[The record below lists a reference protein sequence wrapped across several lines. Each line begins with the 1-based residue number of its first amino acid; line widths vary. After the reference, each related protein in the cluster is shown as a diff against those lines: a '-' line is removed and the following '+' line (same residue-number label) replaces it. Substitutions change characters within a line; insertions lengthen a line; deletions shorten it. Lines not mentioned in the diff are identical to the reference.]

1 MRNLMWKDWKQNQN
15 ALLAVLAIVAVMYVI
30 PPMAFLTQKD
40 WSSGLTLREV
50 AEVVAASS
58 YFVTWLTALLL
69 APAIAGSFL
78 AGERASR
85 SSQFAAYLPIPRGKA
100 VASRFISA
108 FSWSGALLIP
118 NAVIAVLAFWSFRAE
133 GYPRTDLW
141 EDIQILFAACTV
153 FLLMFGLGCLWSS
166 VLNSPAFGLVGTI
179 GTAAAL
185 AAAYLNINNLIDP
198 APQRHNL
205 LIVAVYVIA
214 PIVGLIAMAA
224 GAVVSS
230 CRREL

>member
-1 MRNLMWKDWKQNQN
+1 MRKDWKQNQN
-15 ALLAVLAIVAVMYVI
+15 ALLVVLAIVAVMYVI
-30 PPMAFLTQKD
+30 PPMVFLTQKD
-40 WSSGLTLREV
+40 WSSGQTLREV

-100 VASRFISA
+100 VASRLISA
-108 FSWSGALLIP
+108 FSWSGALLIS
-118 NAVIAVLAFWSFRAE
+118 NAAIALFANWSLGWAE
-133 GYPRTDLW
+133 KDAPEIML
-141 EDIQILFAACTV
+141 AACTMFV
-153 FLLMFGLGCLWSS
+153 LMLGLGCFWSS
-166 VLNSPAFGLVGTI
+166 VLNSPAFGLVGAI
-179 GTAAAL
+179 GTL
-185 AAAYLNINNLIDP
+185 AVLTAAYLNINNLIYP

-214 PIVGLIAMAA
+214 PIVGLVAMGA
-224 GAVVSS
+224 GAVVSH